1 MAVPTFDEMMLPL
14 LQYSSDGNEH
24 HLSDALSALGQY
36 FHWSQSDMEELMP
49 DGQRTRAY
57 YNLQWAKTY
66 LTKSQLLESTGRGR
80 FKITQRGLGVLATS
94 PQSINKKYL
103 LQFPEF
109 TAFATS
115 TGNTGAIEAIDNP
128 QNIVDNIQTPDE
140 IMQTTYQQLQATL
153 TDDLLET
160 VLAQSPV
167 FFEKLVVNLLLAM
180 GYGSSLDSGRQT
192 RLSGDEGIDG
202 YIEEDKLG
210 LDVIYIQAKR
220 WDRGNVVGRPAVQ
233 GFVGSLVGAGAKKGV
248 FITTSDFS
256 SGAVDYARAV
266 KDLKIILINGEQLAK
281 LMIEHGVGVSVK
293 TTYIIKQ
300 IDENYFPEV

>member
-1 MAVPTFDEMMLPL
+1 MAVPTFDKMTLPL
-14 LQYSSDGNEH
+14 LQYARDGDEH
-24 HLSDALSALGQY
+24 HLADALDALAQH
-36 FHWSQSDMEELMP
+36 FHWAQADLEELMP

-66 LTKSQLLESTGRGR
+66 LTKSQLLASTGRGR
-80 FKITQRGLGVLATS
+80 FRITQRGLDVLATS
-94 PQSINKKYL
+94 PQVINKKYL

-109 TAFATS
+109 ADFATT
-115 TGNTGAIEAIDNP
+115 TGSGDNQTIENV
-128 QNIVDNIQTPDE
+128 QNIVENVQTPDE
-140 IMQTTYQQLQATL
+140 IMRTTYQQIQATL
-153 TDDLLET
+153 ADDLLEA

-167 FFEKLVVNLLLAM
+167 FFEKLVVRLLLAM

-220 WDRGNVVGRPAVQ
+220 WDRGNVVGRPVVQ

-256 SGAVDYARAV
+256 TGATEYARAV

-293 TTYIIKQ
+293 TTYVIKQ